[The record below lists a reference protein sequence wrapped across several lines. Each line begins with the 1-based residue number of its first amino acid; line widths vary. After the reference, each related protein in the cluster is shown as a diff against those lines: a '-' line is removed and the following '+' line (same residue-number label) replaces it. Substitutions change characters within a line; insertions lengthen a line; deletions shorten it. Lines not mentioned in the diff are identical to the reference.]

1 MPAAPTRRRSSH
13 SRAEPASLILSL
25 LPSHKLRQHTS
36 EIGLSL
42 RAATLGDLLAE
53 AGRAL
58 AHMELTGADCLPGG
72 PVRPIRVTS
81 SGREALLVDW
91 LNELIFLADFD
102 RWVALDFSIDLAK
115 ETEVRARASG
125 VTLEW
130 GLSRVKA
137 ATFHRVR
144 IEDVPRGVE
153 AHVIIDV

>member
-1 MPAAPTRRRSSH
+1 
-13 SRAEPASLILSL
+13 L
-25 LPSHKLRQHTS
+25 LPSHELRQHTS
-36 EIGLSL
+36 EIELSL
-42 RAATLGDLLAE
+42 RAATLGHLLAE

-58 AHMELTGADCLPGG
+58 ADVELIGADCVPGG
-72 PVRPIRVTS
+72 PVRTIRVAS
-81 SGREALLVDW
+81 SDREALLVDW